1 MATILGF
8 EFLAGQRLVLVEGE
22 TGGVQAIYALSM
34 ARDALKKGR
43 RVMYITHGPREDV
56 QKILEGFGIEGEGME
71 IIEEVSDWRRIG
83 LHDDVV
89 AVFDSLPFFH
99 VEDSL
104 GEMRRTISDMARA
117 ARPGRTI
124 LLLSE
129 MGILPSA
136 QEHLAR
142 SIADGVVQFL
152 AEREGEKIRR
162 FIHVPK
168 MQGYLPIDR
177 MIPFTLT
184 EQGILIDPR
193 ERYG

>member
-8 EFLAGQRLVLVEGE
+8 DFLADQRLVLVEGE
-22 TGGVQAIYALSM
+22 TGGVQAVYALSI

-43 RVMYITHGPREDV
+43 KVTYITHHDREDV
-56 QKILEGFGIEGEGME
+56 LKVMDGYALEANGME
-71 IIEEVSDWRRIG
+71 IADNVSEWRTVPIPEG
-83 LHDDVV
+83 ALVV
-89 AVFDSLPFFH
+89 LDSLPFFSA
-99 VEDSL
+99 EDTRE
-104 GEMRRTISDMARA
+104 GMRRLVSDMARA

-129 MGILPSA
+129 TGILHPSH
-136 QEHLAR
+136 ELLA
-142 SIADGVVQFL
+142 SALADGVVRFV

-168 MQGYLPIDR
+168 MRGYLPIDR